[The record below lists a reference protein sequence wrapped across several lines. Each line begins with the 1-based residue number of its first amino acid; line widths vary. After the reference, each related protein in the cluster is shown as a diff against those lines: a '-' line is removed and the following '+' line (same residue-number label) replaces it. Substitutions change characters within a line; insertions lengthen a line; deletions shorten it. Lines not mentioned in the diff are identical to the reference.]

1 MKPGVASYN
10 EEVFGP
16 VASIIKSK
24 DIEDSIRIA
33 NDSDFALSACVY
45 GDDIEQCKAIAS
57 KLEGGMVF
65 INAGAGSKPHLP
77 FGGPKK
83 S

>member
-1 MKPGVASYN
+1 VLADVKPGIASYN

-24 DIEDSIRIA
+24 DLEDSVRIA

-45 GDDIEQCKAIAS
+45 
-57 KLEGGMVF
+57 
-65 INAGAGSKPHLP
+65 
-77 FGGPKK
+77 
-83 S
+83 